1 MIQFIFCSSFQMMR
15 IKCKQPSWH
24 KTDIRKHVTAHMS
37 DEFNVSIEGQMRAKC
52 IGLNAFD

>member
-1 MIQFIFCSSFQMMR
+1 MRR

>member
-1 MIQFIFCSSFQMMR
+1 MSL
-15 IKCKQPSWH
+15 P
-24 KTDIRKHVTAHMS
+24 HMS